1 MTTNDER
8 DFLLK
13 SLDDLEQER
22 ADGNIDDDTY
32 KLLHDDYTARA
43 AAALRDEPVP
53 EPPRASRGIR
63 IATISGIVVFAL
75 VAAFGLSQAIGQRRS
90 GQTITGKQ
98 FTSDPC
104 KNVANTYDATIACAR
119 FLVQQDAGRAIEE
132 FFAAEKLDPKQP
144 EPPTYIGWLSAL
156 ESLQTQDAK
165 FRNTLLTL
173 AHQSIDRAIAV
184 DPTYPDAHVFKGL
197 LLLRF
202 DRKPKQA
209 VPEFE
214 KFLALAPQDHPM
226 RSEVL
231 QVLAQAQGKT
241 TTTTTP

>member
-43 AAALRDEPVP
+43 AAAIRDESVP
-53 EPPRASRGIR
+53 DAPRASRGMR
-63 IATISGIVVFAL
+63 VATISGIVVFAL
-75 VAAFGLSQAIGQRRS
+75 VAAFGLSQAIGQRHP
-90 GQTITGKQ
+90 GQTPTGNSQIT
-98 FTSDPC
+98 TDPC
-104 KNVANTYDATIACAR
+104 KQVASTYDATISCAR
-119 FLVQQDAGRAIEE
+119 FLVQNQDVTSAIEQ

-144 EPPTYIGWLSAL
+144 EPPAYIGWLSAL
-156 ESLQTQDAK
+156 ESQQTQDATLRK
-165 FRNTLLTL
+165 TLLTL

-202 DRKPKQA
+202 DGQPTQA
-209 VPEFE
+209 VPELQ

-226 RSEVL
+226 RNQVL
-231 QVLAQAQGKT
+231 QVLAQAQGS
-241 TTTTTP
+241 TTTTP